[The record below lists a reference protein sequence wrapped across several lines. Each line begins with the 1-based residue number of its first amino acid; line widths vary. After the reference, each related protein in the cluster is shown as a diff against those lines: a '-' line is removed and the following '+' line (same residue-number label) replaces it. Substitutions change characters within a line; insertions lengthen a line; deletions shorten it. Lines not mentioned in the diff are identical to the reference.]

1 MVIQKLL
8 IEEGMKRGLKASREY
23 SVSVL
28 GYDFIG
34 LISRLAIFF
43 LTGFLINSYFHAT
56 IQGNIWLNSLAGFFG
71 VKFPATL
78 PEWTVKLF
86 TNSGYHNITFWQI
99 VQIIS
104 VLIVVVEYLQYDR
117 MLKEKQEKPNI
128 TSGAVFAMIGLGL
141 SLITFPQIIQK
152 IKESRILSTAPKTD
166 ITKGYGGVPL

>member
-8 IEEGMKRGLKASREY
+8 LEEGVKRGLKASREY

-43 LTGFLINSYFHAT
+43 LTGFLINSYFQAT
-56 IQGNIWLNSLAGFFG
+56 IQGGIWLNSLAGFFG

-78 PEWTVKLF
+78 PDWTVKLF
-86 TNSGYHNITFWQI
+86 TTGYHNITFWQI
-99 VQIIS
+99 VQIIG
-104 VLIVVVEYLQYDR
+104 VLIVVVEYMQYDR
-117 MLKEKQEKPNI
+117 MLKEKGDKPNV

-152 IKESRILSTAPKTD
+152 IKEMRIINNVK
-166 ITKGYGGVPL
+166 

>member
-43 LTGFLINSYFHAT
+43 LTGFLINSYFQAT
-56 IQGNIWLNSLAGFFG
+56 IQGGIWLNSLAGFFG
-71 VKFPATL
+71 LNFPTTL
-78 PEWTVKLF
+78 PEWVTKLF
-86 TNSGYHNITFWQI
+86 TTGFHNITFWQI
-99 VQIIS
+99 VQVIA
-104 VLIVVVEYLQYDR
+104 VLIVVVEYMQYDR

-128 TSGAVFAMIGLGL
+128 TTGAVFAMIGLGL
-141 SLITFPQIIQK
+141 SLITFPQIVQK
-152 IKESRILSTAPKTD
+152 IQEMRVIN
-166 ITKGYGGVPL
+166 G

>member
-43 LTGFLINSYFHAT
+43 LTGFLINSYFQAT
-56 IQGNIWLNSLAGFFG
+56 IQGGIWLNSLAGFFG
-71 VKFPATL
+71 LNFPTTL
-78 PEWTVKLF
+78 PEWTTKLF
-86 TNSGYHNITFWQI
+86 TTGFHNITFWQI
-99 VQIIS
+99 VQTIA
-104 VLIVVVEYLQYDR
+104 VLIVVVEYMQYDR
-117 MLKEKQEKPNI
+117 MLKEKQEKPNV
-128 TSGAVFAMIGLGL
+128 TTTAVFAMIGLGL

-152 IKESRILSTAPKTD
+152 VKEMRIINGS
-166 ITKGYGGVPL
+166 